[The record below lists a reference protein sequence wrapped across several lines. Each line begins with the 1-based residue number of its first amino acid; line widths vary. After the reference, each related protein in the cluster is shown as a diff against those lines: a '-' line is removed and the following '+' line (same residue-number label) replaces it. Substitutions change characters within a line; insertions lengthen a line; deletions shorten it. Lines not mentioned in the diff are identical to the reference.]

1 MSFIAA
7 VSLEDEQEGFMAL
20 LVDSVSHCMW
30 FEEHINIYTV
40 YNFLSLV
47 FLLCQAAAWI
57 VLGIFS
63 LIRFQADFLLVVGVC
78 LSLSLANIIGF
89 TKCRKGRFMN
99 DYILT
104 SIRHT
109 YLYNP

>member
-30 FEEHINIYTV
+30 FEEHIYIYKV

-47 FLLCQAAAWI
+47 FSFMSGCSMDCAWDI
-57 VLGIFS
+57 
-63 LIRFQADFLLVVGVC
+63 
-78 LSLSLANIIGF
+78 LSHKISG
-89 TKCRKGRFMN
+89 
-99 DYILT
+99 
-104 SIRHT
+104 
-109 YLYNP
+109 